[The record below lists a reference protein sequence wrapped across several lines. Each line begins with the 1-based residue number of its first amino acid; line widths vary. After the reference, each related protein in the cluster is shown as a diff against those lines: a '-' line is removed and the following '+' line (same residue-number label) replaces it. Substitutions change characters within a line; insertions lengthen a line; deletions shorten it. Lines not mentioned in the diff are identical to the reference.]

1 MKTSLNELDQRITN
15 PNGQNAKREF
25 HKVSVFYSGSI
36 QRVSL
41 QNRVIMAICQL
52 SQMSALDNLDDAQ
65 KVEAISEK
73 KKNSKKASLIL
84 LPKQK
89 NTQLDFI
96 QREQRL
102 LNFHSLI

>member
-52 SQMSALDNLDDAQ
+52 SQLSALDNLDGA
-65 KVEAISEK
+65 KWVEIISK
-73 KKNSKKASLIL
+73 GA
-84 LPKQK
+84 
-89 NTQLDFI
+89 F
-96 QREQRL
+96 
-102 LNFHSLI
+102 